1 MARCSHK
8 PLFFKRRFC
17 LGTIYENFFY
27 KKQTFQIT
35 IFEGQIWPKS
45 HQLLNTVMISW
56 FNEYNIHAYTVKE
69 CRKKNILLAHYVIWY
84 IYHLSSSRVKGDS
97 STSGVALSPL
107 TREDVASN
115 DYIVLTGT
123 CILEQKN
130 RKYH

>member
-1 MARCSHK
+1 MNIAFVHLWLKSA
-8 PLFFKRRFC
+8 
-17 LGTIYENFFY
+17 EFFY
-27 KKQTFQIT
+27 F
-35 IFEGQIWPKS
+35 F
-45 HQLLNTVMISW
+45 
-56 FNEYNIHAYTVKE
+56 FAF
-69 CRKKNILLAHYVIWY
+69 AHYVIWY